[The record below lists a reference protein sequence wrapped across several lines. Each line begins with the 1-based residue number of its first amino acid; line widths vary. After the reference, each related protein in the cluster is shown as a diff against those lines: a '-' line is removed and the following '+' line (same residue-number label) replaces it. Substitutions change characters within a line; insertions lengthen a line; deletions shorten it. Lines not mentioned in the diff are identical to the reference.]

1 MNDYEIENVFY
12 NVGLGP
18 VQFAM
23 QSCDDD
29 DEDAPVSEQLEKAFT
44 NEFGNVAHNWSTRGT
59 NHVASFNQDN
69 TEKEAWFDANG
80 VWLMTETDIAYDALP
95 AAVKQAFEALTQY
108 EGWKR
113 DDVDM
118 LERKGMEKVYVIE
131 IEKGKEELDLYFDIN
146 GNLLK
151 EVADKDD
158 DSFNYLPSELP
169 ATVAQ
174 LLNEKYAGYKLLEVE
189 VDPVSKLLEVDV
201 LLQSAKL
208 EVCFDVTASY
218 AWVSTSQDVQYASLP
233 DVVKTAAQNA
243 VKEHAGYELDDEEAE
258 KVATPTGTYYIVE
271 LEMDGKPDIQVEIKE
286 DGTLKQ

>member
-1 MNDYEIENVFY
+1 MKLKMYFIMLAL
-12 NVGLGP
+12 GLFS
-18 VQFAM
+18 FAM

-29 DEDAPVSEQLEKAFT
+29 DEDAPVSEQLEKAF

-95 AAVKQAFEALTQY
+95 APVKQAFEALTQY
-108 EGWKR
+108 EGWQR

-131 IEKGKEELDLYFDIN
+131 IEKGKEELDLYFDVN

-169 ATVAQ
+169 ASVAQ

-189 VDPVSKLLEVDV
+189 LDPVSKLLEVDV
-201 LLQSAKL
+201 LLQSAQL
-208 EVCFDVTASY
+208 EVCFNVTASY
-218 AWVSTSQDVQYASLP
+218 AWVSTSQDVLYMSLP
-233 DVVKTAAQNA
+233 DVVKTAAQNT
-243 VKEHAGYELDDEEAE
+243 VKEHVGYEL
-258 KVATPTGTYYIVE
+258 
-271 LEMDGKPDIQVEIKE
+271 EMEGKPDIQVEIKE

>member
-1 MNDYEIENVFY
+1 MKLKMYFIMLAL
-12 NVGLGP
+12 GLFS
-18 VQFAM
+18 FAM

-95 AAVKQAFEALTQY
+95 APVKQAFEALTQY
-108 EGWKR
+108 EGWQR

-131 IEKGKEELDLYFDIN
+131 IEKGKEELDLYFDVN

-158 DSFNYLPSELP
+158 DSFNYLPS
-169 ATVAQ
+169 
-174 LLNEKYAGYKLLEVE
+174 
-189 VDPVSKLLEVDV
+189 
-201 LLQSAKL
+201 
-208 EVCFDVTASY
+208 
-218 AWVSTSQDVQYASLP
+218 
-233 DVVKTAAQNA
+233 
-243 VKEHAGYELDDEEAE
+243 
-258 KVATPTGTYYIVE
+258 
-271 LEMDGKPDIQVEIKE
+271 
-286 DGTLKQ
+286 

>member
-1 MNDYEIENVFY
+1 MKLKMYFIMLAL
-12 NVGLGP
+12 GLFS
-18 VQFAM
+18 FAM

-29 DEDAPVSEQLEKAFT
+29 DENAPVSEQLEKAFI

-80 VWLMTETDIAYDALP
+80 VWLMTETDIVYDDLP
-95 AAVKQAFEALTQY
+95 LIVKQGFEGLTQY

-131 IEKGKEELDLYFDIN
+131 IEKGKEELDLYFDVN

-169 ATVAQ
+169 TAVAQ

-201 LLQSAKL
+201 LLQSAQL

-218 AWVSTSQDVQYASLP
+218 AWVSTSKDVLYTSLP
-233 DVVKTAAQNA
+233 DAVKTAAKNA
-243 VKEHAGYELDDEEAE
+243 EKEHTGYELDDEEAE
-258 KVATPTGTYYIVE
+258 KVVTPTGTYYIVE

>member
-1 MNDYEIENVFY
+1 MKLKMYFIMLAL
-12 NVGLGP
+12 GLFS
-18 VQFAM
+18 FAM

-29 DEDAPVSEQLEKAFT
+29 DEDAPVSEQLEKAFI

-95 AAVKQAFEALTQY
+95 APVKQAFEALTQY

-131 IEKGKEELDLYFDIN
+131 IEKGKEELNLFFDVN

-151 EVADKDD
+151 EVADKETLSRILCKWKQ
-158 DSFNYLPSELP
+158 DSVVSLFLYLDSVFKNKHKLIHNQAPVMNRLCP
-169 ATVAQ
+169 F
-174 LLNEKYAGYKLLEVE
+174 LLNLHK
-189 VDPVSKLLEVDV
+189 
-201 LLQSAKL
+201 
-208 EVCFDVTASY
+208 
-218 AWVSTSQDVQYASLP
+218 
-233 DVVKTAAQNA
+233 
-243 VKEHAGYELDDEEAE
+243 
-258 KVATPTGTYYIVE
+258 
-271 LEMDGKPDIQVEIKE
+271 
-286 DGTLKQ
+286 

>member
-1 MNDYEIENVFY
+1 MKLKMYFIMLAL
-12 NVGLGP
+12 GLFS
-18 VQFAM
+18 FAM

-95 AAVKQAFEALTQY
+95 APVKQAFEALTQY

-131 IEKGKEELDLYFDIN
+131 IEKGKEELNLFFDVN

-218 AWVSTSQDVQYASLP
+218 AWVSTSQDVQYLSLI
-233 DVVKTAAQNA
+233 
-243 VKEHAGYELDDEEAE
+243 H
-258 KVATPTGTYYIVE
+258 I
-271 LEMDGKPDIQVEIKE
+271 
-286 DGTLKQ
+286 